1 MKPYLLYFVKSEL
14 TYRNKVAILRS
25 IKYHIIAMEYSSL
38 NNKTLSFSRVGKTV
52 SNKYGL
58 YHFLSFTLSSAVTQS
73 YFR

>member
-14 TYRNKVAILRS
+14 TYRNKVAILRFS
-25 IKYHIIAMEYSSL
+25 KYHIMTMEFSSL
-38 NNKTLSFSRVGKTV
+38 NNKTLSS

-58 YHFLSFTLSSAVTQS
+58 YHFLSSTLSSAVTQS